1 MNIIQKKSPNF
12 GVGRSGYRPDLI
24 AIHIMAGSLAGTDSW
39 FAAPESQ
46 VSSHYGIGFNGE
58 VHQYVQEN
66 DTAWCNGR
74 VDNPTSKIVLSR
86 PGVNPNK
93 YTLSIEN
100 EGQDL
105 SIVHEAQINA
115 IVELVKAMATKW
127 SIPID
132 RDHIIGH
139 YEIYS
144 KKPDCPATNK
154 SIIDRIVRQA
164 SATQVPPKVS
174 DPIVK
179 IDCPQSKVAKILEII
194 KII

>member
-46 VSSHYGIGFNGE
+46 VSSHYGVGFNGE

-100 EGQDL
+100 EGEDL
-105 SIVHEAQINA
+105 SKAPQKQIDA
-115 IVELVKAMATKW
+115 IVELVKTMATKW
-127 SIPID
+127 NIPID
-132 RDHIIGH
+132 KDHIIFH
-139 YEIYS
+139 SEIYS
-144 KKPDCPATNK
+144 KKPNCPTPNKELKDKILKLATNEELVNIVVPK
-154 SIIDRIVRQA
+154 S
-164 SATQVPPKVS
+164 KL
-174 DPIVK
+174 
-179 IDCPQSKVAKILEII
+179 AKITDFLL
-194 KII
+194 KL